1 MVPPDTDVPRQI
13 RTLLSR
19 NRRGLTT
26 QEIAGH
32 LGIHR
37 HSVARYMDRLIAQGD
52 AETANFGKTRVFFP
66 ARRVPVSALLN
77 LSSDMV
83 CMLDESSRL
92 LSANPRFHQFFNLD
106 GMDIAGETIAGIRAG
121 AWGGPSLS
129 DLFSG
134 LMTGSE
140 VTRDLTLQQGG
151 DGSSLQTCS
160 LRARGIPTVFD
171 DGTPGTTIL
180 IEDLTA
186 EREYLANLEFLVR
199 TSTALADMPD
209 DTDIHQYIA
218 EQVQG
223 LEPGSIVSVGSI
235 DPDGTVITVR
245 GVAGSPEDLAMLTR
259 IFGPE
264 FASMQLPFEQEPVAR
279 ENLIMKSLRE
289 VPSLS
294 SAFFFHV
301 PPEVL
306 HRFAEEFSFGTVYA
320 IGCSCRGG
328 LFGDVGIFL
337 KQGVTLR
344 HRDVIEAFI
353 AQAAVALQRR
363 HLREKLREAGQSL
376 K

>member
-1 MVPPDTDVPRQI
+1 MLADTEVLQHI
-13 RTLLSR
+13 RALLAQ
-19 NRRGLTT
+19 NRRGMTT
-26 QEIAGH
+26 REIGER
-32 LGIHR
+32 LCIHR
-37 HSVARYMDRLIAQGD
+37 NSVAKYMDRLIAQGD
-52 AETANFGKTRVFFP
+52 AETASFGKTRVFFP

-83 CMLDESSRL
+83 CMFDESSRL
-92 LSANPRFHQFFNLD
+92 LSANPRFHQFFNLEGID
-106 GMDIAGETIAGIRAG
+106 LSGKNIAGIRVG
-121 AWGGPSLS
+121 AWGGPSLA

-140 VTRDLTLQQGG
+140 VVRDLPLQQGEEG
-151 DGSSLQTCS
+151 APLQTCS

-186 EREYLANLEFLVR
+186 EREYLHNLEFLVR

-209 DTDIHQYIA
+209 EVDIHQYIA

-245 GVAGSPEDLAMLTR
+245 GVAGSPEDLAMVTR
-259 IFGPE
+259 IFGPD
-264 FASMQLPFEQEPVAR
+264 FASMQFPFEQEPVAR
-279 ENLIMKSLRE
+279 ENLIMKTLQE

-306 HRFAEEFSFGTVYA
+306 RRFAEEYSFGTAFA

-328 LFGDVGIFL
+328 LFGDVAIFL
-337 KQGVTLR
+337 KKGVSLR
-344 HRDVIEAFI
+344 HGDVIEAFI

-363 HLREKLREAGQSL
+363 HLREKLREAGESL